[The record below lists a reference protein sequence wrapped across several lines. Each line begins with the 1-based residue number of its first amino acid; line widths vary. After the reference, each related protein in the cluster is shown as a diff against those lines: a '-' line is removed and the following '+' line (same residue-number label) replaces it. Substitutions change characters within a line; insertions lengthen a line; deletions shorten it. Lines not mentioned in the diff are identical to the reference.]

1 VASERGTIAQ
11 KIANLRA
18 ELSNMAGLVGLMNGS
33 GELTDDLS
41 ERIRFMRQEL
51 HDLESELRAMNEDA
65 PRA

>member
-33 GELTDDLS
+33 GELTADLP

-51 HDLESELRAMNEDA
+51 RDLESELQAMNDDA
-65 PRA
+65 PRT